1 VTDHLSMR
9 AALADVVAQS
19 RVRSGNKRATQPD
32 RARSVEAAL
41 RTLNPSPA
49 ATTMASPTVC
59 KLGVVGSNPITVVG
73 AARLR
78 PVTSAHVCGEGREQ
92 DGSRDE
98 ARGDQETPHCDRAA
112 GMTGGGTGQARER
125 SHHGDDSARHT
136 TCRGGTPATFRQI
149 CSGSRGRAR
158 SWLVRPL
165 GLRRNGRA
173 GPEARHVA
181 VPTGRSRTSPIG
193 RRRRSMSTA
202 PRSCRAGRQHRPEA
216 PSADRPA
223 ARR

>member
-59 KLGVVGSNPITVVG
+59 KQGVVGSNSITVVG

-78 PVTSAHVCGEGREQ
+78 PVTSTHVRREGREQ

-98 ARGDQETPHCDRAA
+98 ARGDQET
-112 GMTGGGTGQARER
+112 
-125 SHHGDDSARHT
+125 HT
-136 TCRGGTPATFRQI
+136 AVVRRG
-149 CSGSRGRAR
+149 
-158 SWLVRPL
+158 
-165 GLRRNGRA
+165 
-173 GPEARHVA
+173 
-181 VPTGRSRTSPIG
+181 
-193 RRRRSMSTA
+193 
-202 PRSCRAGRQHRPEA
+202 
-216 PSADRPA
+216 
-223 ARR
+223 